1 MVGGVGVCSLN
12 ATASGQCQGS
22 KGPPHATCMHIYE
35 LLRIHLFVDLCNC
48 SPG

>member
-22 KGPPHATCMHIYE
+22 KGPHVAISAGYGEVAGVHA
-35 LLRIHLFVDLCNC
+35 RQ
-48 SPG
+48 